1 MAGNWAQLFK
11 AGGEMGKQA
20 RIQELE
26 QEIAILR
33 QQRTIP
39 EAALDFI
46 RTLAEMPEDAVIM
59 YTLSGGQSI
68 QCEVGRAAK
77 ILMEKLNERSD

>member
-1 MAGNWAQLFK
+1 
-11 AGGEMGKQA
+11 MGKSA

-26 QEIAILR
+26 QEIEILR
-33 QQRTIP
+33 RQQTIP

-46 RTLAEMPEDAVIM
+46 RTLAEMPEDAVLL
-59 YTLSGGQSI
+59 YTLTGQRV

-77 ILMEKLNERSD
+77 ILMEKLKL